1 MAGKLLATCQGYW
14 EVRER
19 TKERAKEIIGP
30 RPYHSF
36 MGLLTYSPGRTRV
49 KICGLK
55 TSADVDSAVAAGV
68 DAVGFVFYPP
78 SVRAVS
84 PNIAAQLISRLPAGV
99 DAVGLVVNA
108 TDEQFA
114 AIRAAASITL
124 WQFHGDET
132 PERCAQLAAGEPW
145 MKAARVGTG
154 FAFDDFSLQ
163 YGQAN
168 AFLLDALVEGYGGG
182 GVPFDWQ
189 GIPQTWVSENAPR
202 VVLSGGLNVH
212 NVGEAIARLHPCAVD
227 VSSGVEISRGVK
239 DPALMTQF
247 IQAVRAAD
255 VKTSSQ

>member
-1 MAGKLLATCQGYW
+1 
-14 EVRER
+14 
-19 TKERAKEIIGP
+19 
-30 RPYHSF
+30 

-55 TSADVDSAVAAGV
+55 NSADIDAAVVAGV

-84 PNIAAQLISRLPAGV
+84 PAVAAQLISRLPAGV

-108 TDEQFA
+108 SDEQFA
-114 AIRAAASITL
+114 AIRASAPITL

-132 PERCAQLAAGEPW
+132 PERCISLADGQPW
-145 MKAARVGTG
+145 MKAARIGPG
-154 FAFDDFSLQ
+154 FAFHEFSIQ
-163 YGQAN
+163 YRHAN

-189 GIPQTWVSENAPR
+189 GIPKTWVSANAHR
-202 VVLSGGLNVH
+202 VVLSGGLNTH

-227 VSSGVEISRGVK
+227 VSSGVESSRGVK
-239 DPALMTQF
+239 DPMLMTEF
-247 IQAVRAAD
+247 IKAVRAAD
-255 VKTSSQ
+255 AQSTP

>member
-1 MAGKLLATCQGYW
+1 
-14 EVRER
+14 
-19 TKERAKEIIGP
+19 
-30 RPYHSF
+30 
-36 MGLLTYSPGRTRV
+36 MGLLTYSPSLTRV

-55 TSADVDSAVAAGV
+55 TSADIDAAIAAGV

-84 PNIAAQLISRLPAGV
+84 PNVAAQLISRLPVGV

-114 AIRAAASITL
+114 AIKTIAPITL
-124 WQFHGDET
+124 WQFHGDES
-132 PERCAQLAAGEPW
+132 PERCSQLADGRPW
-145 MKAARVGTG
+145 IKAARIGQD
-154 FAFDDFSLQ
+154 FAFSEFSLQ
-163 YGQAN
+163 YRQAN

-202 VVLSGGLNVH
+202 VVLSGGLNTH

-227 VSSGVEISRGVK
+227 VSSGVESSRGVK
-239 DPALMTQF
+239 DPALMAEF
-247 IQAVRAAD
+247 VKAVRAAD
-255 VKTSSQ
+255 EKSSSQ

>member
-1 MAGKLLATCQGYW
+1 
-14 EVRER
+14 
-19 TKERAKEIIGP
+19 
-30 RPYHSF
+30 

-55 TSADVDSAVAAGV
+55 TSEDVDAAVAAGV

-84 PNIAAQLISRLPAGV
+84 PNLADQLIARLPVGI
-99 DAVGLVVNA
+99 DAVGLIVNA

-114 AIRAAASITL
+114 TIKAIAPITL

-132 PERCAQLAAGEPW
+132 PERCLELADGQPW
-145 MKAARVGTG
+145 IKAARVGQD
-154 FAFDDFSLQ
+154 FAFSEFSLQ
-163 YGQAN
+163 YRQAN

-202 VVLSGGLNVH
+202 VVLSGGLNTH

-239 DPALMTQF
+239 DPALMAEF
-247 IQAVRAAD
+247 VKAVRAAD
-255 VKTSSQ
+255 EKSSSQ

>member
-1 MAGKLLATCQGYW
+1 
-14 EVRER
+14 
-19 TKERAKEIIGP
+19 
-30 RPYHSF
+30 
-36 MGLLTYSPGRTRV
+36 MGLLNYSAGHTRV

-55 TSADVDSAVAAGV
+55 TPADIDAAVAAGV

-78 SVRAVS
+78 SPRAVT
-84 PNIAAQLISRLPAGV
+84 PNIAASLITRLPAGV

-108 TDEQFA
+108 SDAQFE
-114 AIRAAASITL
+114 AIRAVAPITL

-132 PERCAQLAAGEPW
+132 PEDCQRLAAGQPW
-145 MKAARVGTG
+145 IKAARIGAQ
-154 FAFDDFSLQ
+154 FPFEDFSLQ

-189 GIPQTWVSENAPR
+189 GIPQAWISANAPQ

-227 VSSGVEISRGVK
+227 VSSGVEISKGVK
-239 DPALMTQF
+239 DHALMKQF

-255 VKTSSQ
+255 ANASP

>member
-1 MAGKLLATCQGYW
+1 
-14 EVRER
+14 
-19 TKERAKEIIGP
+19 
-30 RPYHSF
+30 
-36 MGLLTYSPGRTRV
+36 MGLLTYSPSLTRV

-55 TSADVDSAVAAGV
+55 TSADIDAAIAAGV

-84 PNIAAQLISRLPAGV
+84 PNVAAQLISRLPVGV

-114 AIRAAASITL
+114 AIKTIAPITL
-124 WQFHGDET
+124 WQFHGDES
-132 PERCAQLAAGEPW
+132 PERCSQLADGQPW
-145 MKAARVGTG
+145 IKAARIGQD
-154 FAFDDFSLQ
+154 FAFSEFSLQ
-163 YGQAN
+163 YRQAN

-202 VVLSGGLNVH
+202 VVLSGGLNTH

-227 VSSGVEISRGVK
+227 VSSGVESSRGVK
-239 DPALMTQF
+239 DPALMAEF
-247 IQAVRAAD
+247 VKAVRAAD
-255 VKTSSQ
+255 EKSSSQ